1 MRRYILRRII
11 QQNECPGT
19 CCKKTGAFPGSG
31 TTRCIY
37 FKDTIPGRLHG
48 GCPFFNTDGTI
59 NQNEYA
65 KLSMEDK
72 RKFLVTCNNWPCPD
86 TVPRLDTS
94 YDEDFGQAFDDIC
107 PCFKWE
113 VVDDGE

>member
-1 MRRYILRRII
+1 MNVQEHVAKRRVR
-11 QQNECPGT
+11 
-19 CCKKTGAFPGSG
+19 FPCFG

-37 FKDTIPGRLHG
+37 FKDTIPGRSCG
-48 GCPFFNTDGTI
+48 GCSFFNADGTI

-72 RKFLVTCNNWPCPD
+72 RKFLDTCSNWPCPD
-86 TVPRLDTS
+86 TIPKLNTP
-94 YDEDFGQAFDDIC
+94 YDEDFGDMC

-113 VVDDGE
+113 VVDDGERNSPS